1 MPNANG
7 SRRENSSRQP
17 GNQSVIIADGYG
29 IKISVYRGIGCV
41 IDHNGAVKSGSGD
54 VNCRAYLV
62 AVSSPFTP
70 RTSSYNHRASPGRLQ
85 VSQPAKPAS
94 DLQPSD
100 LVSAEAWQ
108 RILPLI
114 PPEPV
119 VSRHKYPRADNRAV
133 LAGILLYERGGI
145 SWRDIPRGLGVAG
158 ETCRNRWHE
167 WQQSGISPAILIAL
181 ER

>member
-1 MPNANG
+1 MICERIPAAVAKLA
-7 SRRENSSRQP
+7 SQHAENISRQL
-17 GNQSVIIADGYG
+17 A
-29 IKISVYRGIGCV
+29 
-41 IDHNGAVKSGSGD
+41 A
-54 VNCRAYLV
+54 
-62 AVSSPFTP
+62 SSPFTL
-70 RTSSYNHRASPGRLQ
+70 RTSSYNHLASPGRLQ
-85 VSQPAKPAS
+85 VSQPVKPAS

-133 LAGILLYERGGI
+133 LAGILLYQRGGI
-145 SWRDIPRGLGVAG
+145 SWRNIPRSLGVAG

-167 WQQSGISPAILIAL
+167 WQQSGIWPVILKEL
-181 ER
+181 GR